1 MKYTFSERQVR
12 PAFSSPH
19 QWSIS
24 TIFRFLVQQV
34 ILIAA
39 LLLHSGSTVAARI
52 EVVKQ
57 SNPDFIVE
65 NLVSQLG
72 VPWGMTFLNNNE
84 LMFTE
89 RSGRVKIL
97 KLDNLEISSLE
108 GVAEVAATNQGGM
121 LDVAIASNYQT
132 RGWIYFTYTKSTA
145 RGAVT
150 TLARSQRNGNRLAN
164 WQDLLISDSATD
176 TGRHFGSR
184 IAFDNK
190 GHVYFGIG
198 DRGVRANSQNL
209 DNHAGAIMR
218 LRLDGSIPTDNPFL
232 QKKAIRAEIWSYG
245 HRNPQGLTYDDLTG
259 KLWSIEHGPRG
270 GDEINLIL
278 KGRNYGWPV
287 ISYGKEYW
295 GPVSV
300 GEGTEKEGME
310 QPIKFYIPSI
320 APGSLLI
327 YSGDA
332 FPEWRGNLFSGA
344 LKLRHLNRVMLS
356 SDNIAIGEER
366 LLGDLNERIR
376 ALTQGPEGWIY
387 FSTDSGKIM
396 RLRPKVLLQ

>member
-1 MKYTFSERQVR
+1 MR
-12 PAFSSPH
+12 PAFSSSN

-24 TIFRFLVQQV
+24 TIFRFLVLQV
-34 ILIAA
+34 ILITS
-39 LLLHSGSTVAARI
+39 LLLHSGSTGAARI

-57 SNPDFIVE
+57 SNPDFVVE
-65 NLVSQLG
+65 KLVSQLG

-84 LMFTE
+84 LIFTE
-89 RSGRVKIL
+89 RSGRIKIL

-198 DRGVRANSQNL
+198 DRGVRDNSQNL
-209 DNHAGAIMR
+209 NNHAGAIMR